1 MSDSATKNTP
11 AELTAARHPSG
22 PRRRRPA
29 SPQSQLVPFK
39 RGCDEIGLPYTTGRD
54 LARRGEI
61 PIVKFGDGRRAHWF
75 VRRSDLTA
83 LSERR
88 TERMTG

>member
-11 AELTAARHPSG
+11 AEITAARHPSG
-22 PRRRRPA
+22 PRRRRPV
-29 SPQSQLVPFK
+29 SPRSQLLPFK
-39 RGCDEIGLPYTTGRD
+39 TACEEIGLPYTTGRD
-54 LARRGEI
+54 LVRRGEL

-75 VRRSDLTA
+75 VRRADLA
-83 LSERR
+83 ELIARR